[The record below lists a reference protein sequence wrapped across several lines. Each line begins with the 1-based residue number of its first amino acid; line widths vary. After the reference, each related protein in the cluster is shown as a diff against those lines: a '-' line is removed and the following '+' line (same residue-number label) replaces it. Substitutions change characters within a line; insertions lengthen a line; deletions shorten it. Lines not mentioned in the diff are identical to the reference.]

1 MPQISSRNR
10 NAREPSSRIFPQ
22 ELPERRA
29 SGRHGRPATE
39 DPASSHELAT
49 IRKQRKERGLQLA
62 TTGLLLAVLELLVL
76 KATGFTAMTSAQW
89 VAALALTLFAEAA
102 LWIIV
107 QTRLDARIPSD
118 PDFVLLPM
126 VVAAGLIAFYV
137 HVAPEA
143 RALALVAWFAA
154 LLFLIGLA
162 GFWRVTLLSSI
173 MCVAYLAA
181 IIPHSL
187 VNDTMSTA
195 FEITVAMLFL
205 GTSIYCG
212 LVYEKVRKNR
222 REMRALRQQ
231 LSELAGTDPLTG
243 LPNRRRVRETL
254 PGELER
260 IRRHGGHCT
269 IVMLDVDHFKSYN
282 DRFGHQAGDAAL
294 RQLAGLFRDNLR
306 VSDLAIRYG
315 GEEFGLIMPD
325 TDAADAYLVVDRL
338 RDMIASHRFGEPD
351 ASGDGNSLTV
361 SAGLATCPADGAD
374 YETLLGKADN
384 ALYSAKR
391 LGRNRVELAA

>member
-1 MPQISSRNR
+1 MRR
-10 NAREPSSRIFPQ
+10 PSP
-22 ELPERRA
+22 
-29 SGRHGRPATE
+29 E
-39 DPASSHELAT
+39 DPASGHELAT
-49 IRKQRKERGLQLA
+49 IRRQRKERGLQLA

-76 KATGFTAMTSAQW
+76 KATGFTAMTSGQW
-89 VAALALTLFAEAA
+89 VAALSLTLLAEGA
-102 LWIIV
+102 LWIV
-107 QTRLDARIPSD
+107 VKTGLDAKIPSD

-126 VVAAGLIAFYV
+126 LVAAGLIAFYV

-143 RALALVAWFAA
+143 RALSLVAWFAA
-154 LLFLIGLA
+154 LLFLIGIA
-162 GFWRVTLLSSI
+162 GFWRVVMLSSI

-181 IIPHSL
+181 IIPHAL
-187 VNDTMSTA
+187 INDTMSPA
-195 FEITVAMLFL
+195 FEITVAILFL

-212 LVYEKVRKNR
+212 VVYEKVRTGR
-222 REMRALRQQ
+222 REMRALRLQ

-269 IVMLDVDHFKSYN
+269 VVMLDVDHFKAYN

-294 RQLAGLFRDNLR
+294 RQLAVLLRDNLR

-325 TDAADAYLVVDRL
+325 TNAEAAFLVVDRL
-338 RDMIASHRFGEPD
+338 RDIIAAHRFAGPD
-351 ASGDGNSLTV
+351 ESGDGNSLTV
-361 SAGLATCPADGAD
+361 SAGLATCPGDGDD
-374 YETLLGKADN
+374 YETLLGRADD
-384 ALYSAKR
+384 ALYRAKR